1 MRIVIADDSDLIRE
15 RLRNALTGIKS
26 VKIVGEA
33 KNGREAM
40 RLLEDKNPDC
50 LILDLRMPEMNGIAV
65 LINGKKQL
73 PGCKFV
79 IFTGNSEK
87 VYRDICLAEGADYFF
102 DKNQDFRVLV
112 KTFNDISSNVNV
124 A

>member
-26 VKIVGEA
+26 IKIVGEA
-33 KNGREAM
+33 KNGLEAM
-40 RLLEDKNPDC
+40 RLLEEENPDF

-65 LINGKKQL
+65 LIKGKKQV
-73 PGCKFV
+73 PGCKFF
-79 IFTGNSEK
+79 IFTGYSEK
-87 VYRDICLAEGADYFF
+87 VYKEKCLSEGADYFF
-102 DKNQDFRVLV
+102 DKNREFGVLI
-112 KTFNDISSNVNV
+112 KTFNEIANTVKV